1 MQIIVN
7 LKAYRCDPLEV
18 ARAAHEVSEAGVVSV
33 GVAAQPADIAAVAA
47 KGATAWAQHVSAT
60 GHGSH
65 TGSILAGSVAERGAT
80 GTLLNHSERR
90 LTVANIDRAIELA
103 DAAGLVTCVCANT
116 PRQIGAVANL
126 GPDAVAIE
134 PPELIGTGTPVSQ
147 ADPDIVLDAI
157 DAARKIDPSID
168 VYCGAGI
175 SSPEDIAAASDLGAD
190 GVLLASAVA
199 KADDPGEALTE
210 LIDPLRA

>member
-1 MQIIVN
+1 MFVLVN
-7 LKAYRCDPLEV
+7 LKAYRCDPAAV
-18 ARAAHEVSEAGVVSV
+18 ADAAVSV
-33 GVAAQPADIAAVAA
+33 EADTGVDVGIAAQPSDLPAVAA
-47 KGATAWAQHVSAT
+47 TGAATWAQHVDPH

-65 TGSILAGSVAERGAT
+65 TGSILAERVAAGGAA

-90 LTVANIDRAIELA
+90 LKLA
-103 DAAGLVTCVCANT
+103 DIDASIEAAQAAGLQTCVCANT
-116 PRQIGAVANL
+116 PEQVGAVANL

-147 ADPDIVLDAI
+147 ADPEIVLDAV
-157 DAARKIDPSID
+157 DAARTVDPSVS

-175 SSPEDIAAASDLGAD
+175 STSADIEAASDLGAE

-199 KADDPGEALTE
+199 TAEDPETALTE
-210 LIDPLRA
+210 LVEPLG

>member
-1 MQIIVN
+1 MFVLVN
-7 LKAYRCDPLEV
+7 LKAYDCEPATVASAAAEV
-18 ARAAHEVSEAGVVSV
+18 ADAADVAV
-33 GVAAQPADIAAVAA
+33 GVAGQPADIHRIDAIGVP
-47 KGATAWAQHVSAT
+47 AWAQHVSPT
-60 GHGSH
+60 GFGSH
-65 TGSILAGSVAERGAT
+65 TGSILADRVAANGAS

-90 LTVANIDRAIELA
+90 MTVADI
-103 DAAGLVTCVCANT
+103 DAAIDQASAAGMRTCVCANT
-116 PRQIGAVANL
+116 PEQIGAVAQL

-157 DAARKIDPSID
+157 DAAKTVDTTVD

-175 SSPEDIAAASDLGAD
+175 SSAADIEAASDLGAD

-199 KADDPGEALTE
+199 KADDPAEAMQQLLT
-210 LIDPLRA
+210 PLG